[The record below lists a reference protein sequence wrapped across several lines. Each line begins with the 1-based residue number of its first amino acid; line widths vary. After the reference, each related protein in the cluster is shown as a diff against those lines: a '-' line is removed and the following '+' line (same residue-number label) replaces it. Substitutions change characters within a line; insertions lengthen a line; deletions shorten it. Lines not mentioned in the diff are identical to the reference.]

1 MPIQAKPMAE
11 PRRRRANVCLP
22 PVIDRHIETLILG
35 SFPGQA
41 SLNAAQYYAHKH
53 NQFWRLMS
61 TVLDCDLTALPYR
74 RRLGALLD
82 HHIGLWDIIAQCERN
97 GSLDSA
103 IRNAQH
109 NDFVFLKR
117 RAPRLKKVCFNGKTA
132 ARCAPHFAERGYS
145 TLLLPSS
152 SPAFTVP
159 FETKLAV
166 WRCIDAD

>member
-1 MPIQAKPMAE
+1 MSIEFKPMAE
-11 PRRRRANVCLP
+11 PQECVCLL
-22 PVIDRHIETLILG
+22 PVIDRNIETLILG

-41 SLNAAQYYAHKH
+41 SLNAAQYYAHRH

-61 TVLDCDLTALPYR
+61 AVLDCDLAALPYR
-74 RRLGALLD
+74 RRLRALLE
-82 HHIGLWDIIAQCERN
+82 HRIGLWDIIAQCKRS

-103 IRNAQH
+103 IRNARH

-117 RAPRLKKVCFNGKTA
+117 RAPSLKKVCFNGKTA
-132 ARCAPHFAERGYS
+132 ARCVPQFAGQGYA

-152 SPAFTVP
+152 SPAFTVS

-166 WRCIDAD
+166 WRRIDSD